1 LDKRLDG
8 KVAIVT
14 GAARGIG
21 RAIAE
26 EFAREGASVVV
37 CYNTSKKDAANVVNG
52 IRRSGG
58 RAISV
63 KVNVSDQS
71 EVKGMVSK
79 ALEEFGTID
88 VLVNNAGVLIPDEF
102 LKIRTS
108 DWDRVIDTN
117 LKGAFLCSQAV
128 APVML
133 KKKGKIINIA
143 SVSGLALPS
152 GMASVG
158 YVASKA
164 GLVGLTRAM
173 AVHLGPRITVNAVA
187 PGTVETEMTR
197 FLSKSDRQM
206 MIDESFAKRLGKP
219 EEVAY
224 ACAFLASGEADWITG
239 EVLTVSGGRGMR

>member
-1 LDKRLDG
+1 MDKRLNG

-26 EFAREGASVVV
+26 VFAREGASVVV

-52 IRRSGG
+52 IRRRGG
-58 RAISV
+58 RATSV
-63 KVNVSDQS
+63 KVDVSRQS
-71 EVKGMVSK
+71 EVNGMVSK

-88 VLVNNAGVLIPDEF
+88 ILVNNAGVLIPDEF
-102 LKIRTS
+102 LKIRSS

-133 KKKGKIINIA
+133 KNKGKIINIA

-173 AVHLGPRITVNAVA
+173 AVHLGPKITVNAVA
-187 PGTVETEMTR
+187 PGTVETEMTK
-197 FLSKSDRQM
+197 FLSKSDRQL

-219 EEVAY
+219 EEIAY
-224 ACAFLASGEADWITG
+224 ACVFLASSEADWITG
-239 EVLTVSGGRGMR
+239 EVITVSGGRGMR